1 MVDLTISEEM
11 IEIMASMKGKTLK
24 SIEGN
29 YWFMCK
35 DFLQLV
41 RFNLGQFAVEIYAD
55 YVAIKWFWGAGHLV
69 NAEENCFMVKKT
81 NLRKHNYPERWEIVQ
96 FLKDEKISE
105 VIVVRDSIRT
115 NKGDEI
121 ISDAGFVIK
130 TTEQVYSFSR
140 GGLDIYFNESNKI
153 DMPLSEKEVKEQYT
167 DEYNSVEVVD
177 FKRDFIFL

>member
-1 MVDLTISEEM
+1 MVDLTISEDM
-11 IEIMASMKGKTLK
+11 IEIMASMKGKALK

-29 YWFMCK
+29 YWFKCK
-35 DFLQLV
+35 DFLEIV
-41 RFNLGQFAVEIYAD
+41 RLNLGQFAIEVSVD
-55 YVAIKWFWGAGHLV
+55 YVGIKWFWNAGHLV
-69 NAEENCFMVKKT
+69 DAEENCFVVRKT
-81 NLRKHNYPERWEIVQ
+81 DLSGHTYPKGWEVVQ

-105 VIVVRDSIRT
+105 VILVRDNIKT

-140 GGLDIYFNESNKI
+140 GGLDIYLNESNKI
-153 DMPLSEKEVKEQYT
+153 DIPLSEKDVKEEYT
-167 DEYNSVEVVD
+167 DEYNSVEVVE

>member
-1 MVDLTISEEM
+1 MVNLTISEEM

-29 YWFMCK
+29 YLFESK
-35 DFLQLV
+35 EFSEIV
-41 RFNLGQFAVEIYAD
+41 RFNLGQYAVEFYVD
-55 YVAIKWFWGAGHLV
+55 YVAIKWFWGADYLIDD
-69 NAEENCFMVKKT
+69 EENCFVVTKYGL
-81 NLRKHNYPERWEIVQ
+81 NERHYPEGWKIVQ

-105 VIVVRDSIRT
+105 VIVVRDSIKT

-130 TTEQVYSFSR
+130 TTEKVYSFSQWAL
-140 GGLDIYFNESNKI
+140 GVHLNESNKI
-153 DMPLSEKEVKEQYT
+153 DMPLSEKDVKEQYT
-167 DEYNSVEVVD
+167 DEYNSVEVVE